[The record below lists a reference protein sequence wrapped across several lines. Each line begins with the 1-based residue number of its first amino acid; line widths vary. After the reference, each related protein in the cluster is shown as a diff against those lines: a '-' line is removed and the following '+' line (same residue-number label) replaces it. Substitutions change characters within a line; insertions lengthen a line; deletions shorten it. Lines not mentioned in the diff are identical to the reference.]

1 MSNPKIAVYSL
12 PDLKNTTDDAL
23 PNYLTSLK
31 FKQSHFLTDVR
42 LALGYTAVVI
52 AAITF
57 GLDYKLGWD
66 KTKGLTL
73 WAVIAYFILNG
84 ALTYWIWGI
93 EKGKI
98 FTGENDHAL
107 LTIASSVT
115 KHTPVYNLTVRHAN
129 TSGSRTSWST
139 SQISA
144 PFTRWFD
151 ADGHF
156 VAKPFQQWLATEV
169 PIIGQADPQNVV
181 GGAPRE
187 QRADGPS
194 GEKTKDQTPAKG
206 LEVDTPR
213 KATQNSASSTG
224 TRSRKPKK

>member
-23 PNYLTSLK
+23 PNYLKSLK

-42 LALGYTAVVI
+42 LSLGYSAVVI

-66 KTKGLTL
+66 KTKDLTL
-73 WAVIAYFILNG
+73 WAVVAYFVLNG
-84 ALTYWIWGI
+84 ALTYWIWGV

-98 FTGENDHAL
+98 FAGENDHAM
-107 LTIASSVT
+107 LTVASKVT

-129 TSGSRTSWST
+129 TSGNRISWKTSE
-139 SQISA
+139 ISA

-156 VAKPFQQWLATEV
+156 IAQPFQQWLATEI
-169 PIIGQADPQNVV
+169 PIIGQADTRNVV
-181 GGAPRE
+181 RVSQETAEG
-187 QRADGPS
+187 S
-194 GEKTKDQTPAKG
+194 EKTDGQTTTKG

-213 KATQNSASSTG
+213 KAAQSTGTSTG
-224 TRSRKPKK
+224 TRSRKSKK